1 LAAEPIDSWLTAERR
16 TAATAGE
23 WLREG
28 RRVAAALLVEIEG
41 SAPLHPGAM
50 MLMAED
56 GAIEGSITGGCVE
69 AAVVG
74 EARAIFAGSA
84 ARIVTYGISDGL
96 AGSVGL
102 TCGGTVRVFVHELS
116 GEAAEIELI
125 ARTEV
130 AAGRPVGIAT
140 LLDGPRAGG
149 KLALIDGAPVG
160 ELGGTELL
168 RHSVARDL
176 EGMLRHG
183 RSAVR
188 RYGSD
193 GATLGAEVAVHIH
206 SFAPAPQMQIFG
218 AVDFSAALARA
229 ASLLGYKVTVCDRRA
244 PFLETARFRRVAKTL
259 LAWPEEAFEGIALT
273 ARDAVLVFTHDPKFD
288 EPAVIGALATEA
300 GYIGALGSRKTTA
313 DRHRR
318 LLEAGVEAAELDRI
332 HAPCGLDIG
341 STTPEEVAISVLAEV
356 IAERSGRGGS
366 PLRGGSAPI
375 HAHAPEPA

>member
-1 LAAEPIDSWLTAERR
+1 VDSWLTAERR

-23 WLREG
+23 WLGEG
-28 RRVAAALLVEIEG
+28 RRVVAALLIEIVG

-50 MLMAED
+50 MLVAED

-74 EARAIFAGSA
+74 EAKAIFDGAP
-84 ARIVTYGISDGL
+84 ARVVTYGISDEL

-116 GEAAEIELI
+116 GEAAEIELR
-125 ARTEV
+125 ARGEV

-149 KLALIDGAPVG
+149 KLALIDGEPVG
-160 ELGGTELL
+160 DLGGTELL
-168 RHSVARDL
+168 GHSVARDL

-183 RSAVR
+183 RSTVR

-206 SFAPAPQMQIFG
+206 SFAPAPQMLIFG

-229 ASLLGYKVTVCDRRA
+229 ASLLGYEVTVCDRRA
-244 PFLETARFRRVAKTL
+244 PFLETARFQRVAKTL
-259 LAWPEEAFEGIALT
+259 LAWPEEAFEQIELT
-273 ARDAVLVFTHDPKFD
+273 PRDAVLVFTHDPKFD
-288 EPAVIGALATEA
+288 EPAVIGALASEA
-300 GYIGALGSRKTTA
+300 GYIGALGSRKTTT
-313 DRHRR
+313 DRRER
-318 LLEAGVEAAELDRI
+318 LLQAGVEPADLERV

-356 IAERSGRGGS
+356 VAERSGRAGA
-366 PLRGGSAPI
+366 PLREGSAPI
-375 HAHAPEPA
+375 HSRQREPAHS

>member
-1 LAAEPIDSWLTAERR
+1 MDGWLTAERR

-28 RRVAAALLVEIEG
+28 RRVVAALLVEIEG

-50 MLMAED
+50 MLVAED

-74 EARAIFAGSA
+74 EARAIFAGAA
-84 ARIVTYGISDGL
+84 ARIVTYGISDEL

-116 GEAAEIELI
+116 GEAAEIELS
-125 ARTEV
+125 ARSEV

-149 KLALIDGAPVG
+149 KLALIDGEAVG
-160 ELGGTELL
+160 DLGGTELL

-206 SFAPAPQMQIFG
+206 SFAPAPRMLIFG

-229 ASLLGYKVTVCDRRA
+229 ASLLGYEVTVCDRRA
-244 PFLETARFRRVAKTL
+244 PFLETARFQRVAKTL
-259 LAWPEEAFEGIALT
+259 LAWPEEAFEQIELT
-273 ARDAVLVFTHDPKFD
+273 PRDAVLVFTHDPKFD

-313 DRHRR
+313 DRSRR
-318 LLEAGVEAAELDRI
+318 LLEAGVEPADLERV

-356 IAERSGRGGS
+356 IAERSGRAGS
-366 PLRGGSAPI
+366 ALRDGSAPI
-375 HAHAPEPA
+375 HSRQPEPARG